1 MIRKWAERIVFIQVY
16 RGILEEDKKVT
27 YVFGYQLLIGKIIS
41 GILMILIAGIMGT
54 YWEMLLFMA
63 AFIPLRQYAGGFHFE
78 KAEVCITF
86 SALVSVIIAIGF
98 KELFYTIPLYVWIG
112 VVIVS
117 GIFIWKLGP
126 VDTKNKRLDD
136 IEKKVYACRTKIVL
150 AVELLIFVISVCLQI
165 QMVNIVISIAQFVIL
180 GGIITVVIQKFLK
193 IG

>member
-1 MIRKWAERIVFIQVY
+1 MIRKWAEQIVFIQVY

-54 YWEMLLFMA
+54 FWEMLLFVA
-63 AFIPLRQYAGGFHFE
+63 AFIPLRQYAGGFHFA
-78 KAEVCITF
+78 KAEVCIAF

-98 KELFYTIPLYVWIG
+98 KEVFYTIPLYVWIG

-117 GIFIWKLGP
+117 GIFIWKFGP

-136 IEKKVYACRTKIVL
+136 IEKKVYAYRTKIVL
-150 AVELLIFVISVCLQI
+150 VVELLIFVISVCFQI
-165 QMVNIVISIAQFVIL
+165 QMVSMVIPIAQFVIL
-180 GGIITVVIQKFLK
+180 VGIITVAIQKNLETS
-193 IG
+193 